1 MSNYPLATSTWDD
14 EELKAIQSVID
25 SNKFTMGD
33 HVRSFENNFG
43 NFINRK
49 YLLW

>member
-25 SNKFTMGD
+25 SNKLYYG
-33 HVRSFENNFG
+33 
-43 NFINRK
+43 
-49 YLLW
+49 